1 MKKIAV
7 DFNDFFDKIKPHLT
21 RKNAEWPSLG
31 LIILCTLTLFIGRI
45 PLQKKLT
52 FDGGKISYQGTV
64 QANKLN
70 GQGKVT
76 FANGD
81 SYEGDFKNGI
91 FDGKGKFTAKDGW
104 TYVGEF
110 KKGQAEGQGKL
121 TTQTKT
127 VYEGRFKQ
135 GIYQHED

>member
-1 MKKIAV
+1 MKKIPLNL
-7 DFNDFFDKIKPHLT
+7 DGLLSNIKPHLT
-21 RKNAEWPSLG
+21 RTNAEWASLG

-45 PLQKKLT
+45 PSQKTLT
-52 FDGGKISYQGTV
+52 LDNGNIIYHGNV
-64 QANKLN
+64 QANKMN

-81 SYEGDFKNGI
+81 VYEGNFNNG
-91 FDGKGKFTAKDGW
+91 FFHGKGKFIAKEGW

-110 KKGQAEGQGKL
+110 KKGQADGQGKL